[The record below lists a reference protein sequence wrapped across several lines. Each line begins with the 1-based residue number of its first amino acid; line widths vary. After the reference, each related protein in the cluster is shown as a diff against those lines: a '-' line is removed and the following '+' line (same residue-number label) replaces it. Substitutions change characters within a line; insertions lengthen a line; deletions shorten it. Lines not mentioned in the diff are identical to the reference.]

1 MKAFIYTRKSS
12 ESEERQAMSLD
23 AQVYELTQIA
33 ERENIEVVHIY
44 RESMSAK
51 TFGRPLFNEMVQRI
65 SNGEVDTVL
74 CWKTDRLSRNPT
86 DSAIIQTL
94 LQQGLIQ
101 RIITFDR
108 TYHSNDNVLIF
119 GIEQL
124 MANQYIRELSANV
137 KRGIREKLRRGEWPS
152 VAPYGYRNDKKTKN
166 LIIKPKE
173 AERIVK
179 AYELYATGRYSF
191 SQIAKELDFDKSQ
204 IERMLSRTLYYG
216 MMESNGELYPGTY
229 KPIISKELFDKVQ
242 TIKQG
247 VTVTH
252 PRAQKLF
259 FPFRGL
265 MKCAECGCQLT
276 ATKKKGLYDYYY
288 CTNGKGFCSQYKN
301 YLTASQVEDMIS
313 GALEKIS
320 FDEEL
325 IDIMYQAALQKLENG
340 SYSSQKVIDEL
351 TSRIHQT
358 KQQEQRLLQTYTRG
372 LIDEDLFTEQ
382 AQEIAATKKD
392 LEAKLKNY
400 SQNASTHLRTL
411 ELTKEVFLDSN
422 KAISRFKSS
431 NPEKKKKLA
440 SNLLWNF
447 EVKDKTV
454 ANYSF
459 RTPYDVLANAPKN
472 GDLDTMLGYKDSNLD
487 TQDQNL
493 MSYH

>member
-12 ESEERQAMSLD
+12 ESEDRQAMSLD

-33 ERENIEVVHIY
+33 ERENIEVVHVY

-65 SNGEVDTVL
+65 SNGEVDTIL

-108 TYHSNDNVLIF
+108 TYHSTDNVLIF

-137 KRGIREKLRRGEWPS
+137 KRGIREKLRRGEWPT
-152 VAPYGYRNDKKTKN
+152 VAPYGYRNDRKTKN
-166 LIIKPKE
+166 LVIVRGQ
-173 AERIVK
+173 AEKVVK
-179 AYELYATGRYSF
+179 AFELYATGRYSF
-191 SQIAKELDFDKSQ
+191 SQVAKELGFYKSQ

-229 KPIISKELFDKVQ
+229 KPLITKDLYDKVQ
-242 TIKQG
+242 MIKQG

-252 PRAQKLF
+252 SRAQKLF
-259 FPFRGL
+259 FPYRGL

-276 ATKKKGLYDYYY
+276 ATKKKGRYDYYY
-288 CTNGKGFCSQYKN
+288 CTNGKGFCSQFKN
-301 YLTASQVEDMIS
+301 YLTAKQVEAMILD
-313 GALEKIS
+313 ALLKVR

-325 IDIMYQAALQKLENG
+325 IDIMYQAALQRVENG
-340 SYSSQKVIDEL
+340 SYNSQKVIDEL

-358 KQQEQRLLQTYTRG
+358 KQQEQRLLQSYTRG

-382 AQEIAATKKD
+382 AQEIAATKKE
-392 LEAKLKNY
+392 LESKLKNY
-400 SQNASTHLRTL
+400 TQNAQTHLRTL
-411 ELTKEVFLDSN
+411 ELTKQIFLGSN
-422 KAISRFKSS
+422 RAISEFESS
-431 NPEKKKKLA
+431 NPEKKRKLA

-447 EVKDKTV
+447 EVKDKSV

-459 RTPYDVLANAPKN
+459 RTPYHVLANAPKN
-472 GDLDTMLGYKDSNLD
+472 GDSDEMLAAWDDYRTSLYVSTSN
-487 TQDQNL
+487 
-493 MSYH
+493 